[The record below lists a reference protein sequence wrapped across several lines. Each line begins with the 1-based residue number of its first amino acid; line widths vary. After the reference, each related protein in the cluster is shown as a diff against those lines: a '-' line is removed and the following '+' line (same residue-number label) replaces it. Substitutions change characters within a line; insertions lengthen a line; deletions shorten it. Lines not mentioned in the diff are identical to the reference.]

1 MDTFDDDWEEWD
13 GKSPFWVHCVAGSV
27 AGVAEHVLV
36 YPLDTVRTHIQV
48 CAACNFNPA
57 THNAST
63 QAAGVAAGNFK
74 ANGNANAAPIGSV
87 LQQAAASAT
96 NASGYQNQTA
106 VCKTKAAKLNLASVS
121 RAAAA
126 GSSSSSISNGILA
139 APLKGP
145 LGGGAAA
152 AGVAATTAATTTT
165 TAAAGNGM
173 HNLSML
179 QAIRQ
184 LVSQKAS
191 VSSSGATAAA
201 ALDTAAATTTTTTAG
216 IELPRNLNVTRLWR
230 GVQTILIGCIPA
242 HALYFS
248 TYEIVKAATLDK
260 DGNVTAYGSAL
271 AGGAAVFG
279 HDIVL
284 GPLDTVKQRL
294 QLGHYNGLTDALQQM
309 IKNEGAVS
317 LLRSFPV
324 TLATNIPYGMIMV
337 GTNEFL
343 KDQWTRI
350 KVDDD
355 GDSTSDTSDNNDNT
369 QQQQHHHIDHSEL
382 TLGVTLGASSLAGL
396 VAAATTTPLDRIKTY
411 LQTQQ
416 LAPKCLLQPTSSS
429 SSLEH
434 CPLNGTSSS
443 SGGGTA
449 ATQHY
454 KPIVANWRQAALRI
468 YKQEGYA
475 GFFRGL
481 TPRILSHTPAVAISW
496 TTYEAFKRYLQRHFC
511 DE

>member
-1 MDTFDDDWEEWD
+1 MDQSASVPDFDDDWEEWD
-13 GKSPFWVHCVAGSV
+13 GTSPFWVHCVAGSM

-63 QAAGVAAGNFK
+63 QAASVAASK
-74 ANGNANAAPIGSV
+74 LHTVQAPPGAV
-87 LQQAAASAT
+87 LQ
-96 NASGYQNQTA
+96 
-106 VCKTKAAKLNLASVS
+106 K
-121 RAAAA
+121 AAAA
-126 GSSSSSISNGILA
+126 AI
-139 APLKGP
+139 
-145 LGGGAAA
+145 
-152 AGVAATTAATTTT
+152 TTTT
-165 TAAAGNGM
+165 TTTNANQASSIANAVCSSTKVSNLPRPGTATQM

-184 LVSQKAS
+184 VVSQRT
-191 VSSSGATAAA
+191 VVTSSSGGGGVAAAA
-201 ALDTAAATTTTTTAG
+201 ALESAAATATTTTTTTIAAA
-216 IELPRNLNVTRLWR
+216 PDMTRLWR
-230 GVQTILIGCIPA
+230 GVQTILVGCIPA

-248 TYEIVKAATLDK
+248 MYEIVKAATLDQ
-260 DGNVTAYGSAL
+260 DGNVTTYGSAL

-279 HDIVL
+279 HDLVL

-294 QLGHYNGLTDALQQM
+294 QLGHYQGLTDALQQM
-309 IKNEGAVS
+309 IRNEGAVS

-343 KDQWTRI
+343 KEQWTRI
-350 KVDDD
+350 NTDDD
-355 GDSTSDTSDNNDNT
+355 GSGGGGNSGSNSGG
-369 QQQQHHHIDHSEL
+369 IDHSEL

-416 LAPKCLLQPTSSS
+416 MAPSCLLQQNTTAAAAAA
-429 SSLEH
+429 H
-434 CPLNGTSSS
+434 CPLKGTTATSATAS
-443 SGGGTA
+443 TA
-449 ATQHY
+449 ATTTY
-454 KPIVANWRQAALRI
+454 KPVVADWRQAALRI
-468 YKQEGYA
+468 YQQEGYA
-475 GFFRGL
+475 GFFRGV

-496 TTYEAFKRYLQRHFC
+496 TTYETFKRYLQEQFC